1 MFVYIL
7 GLSAVKPE
15 KEESKSLVEE
25 ESESKSKARAKLNI
39 ALENAENRY
48 Q

>member
-15 KEESKSLVEE
+15 KEETKAVTEE
-25 ESESKSKARAKLNI
+25 ESESKSKARAKLNK
-39 ALENAENRY
+39 ALENAENR
-48 Q
+48 